1 MTTGRL
7 LAIGVGPGDPELM
20 TLKAVRCLRE
30 VSVLSY
36 VSANGQPSMAR
47 RIAAVH
53 LPGTQRE
60 INLALPMEPLPELA
74 HAAYDEG
81 ASRIGAEL
89 EQGRDVAVLCEGD
102 PLFYGSFN
110 QLLARLAGQYPTE
123 IVPGV
128 VSFTAAA
135 AAARQPLVARS
146 ESFVVVPAT
155 LPAERLRARL
165 SQIDAAA
172 ILKLGRHLAKVRRVL
187 RELDLIERAIYVERA
202 STEQERVLQLTDLTD
217 HEAPYFA
224 LILVPR
230 KSGVER

>member
-7 LAIGVGPGDPELM
+7 LGIGVGPGDPELM
-20 TLKAVRCLRE
+20 TLKAVRYLRE
-30 VSVLSY
+30 APVVSY
-36 VSANGQPSMAR
+36 VSADGKPSMAR

-60 INLALPMEPLPELA
+60 INLALPMKPLPELA
-74 HAAYDEG
+74 QAAYDEG

-102 PLFYGSFN
+102 PLFYGSFS
-110 QLLARLAGQYPTE
+110 QLLVRLAGQYPTE

-128 VSFTAAA
+128 ASFAAAA
-135 AAARQPLVARS
+135 AAARQPLVAGS
-146 ESFVVVPAT
+146 ESFVAVPAT
-155 LPAERLRARL
+155 LPAEQLRTRL
-165 SQIDAAA
+165 SQTDAAA

-187 RELDLIERAIYVERA
+187 RELGQLERAIYVERA
-202 STEQERVLQLTDLTD
+202 STEQERVLQLTDLDD

-224 LILVPR
+224 LILLPGAQ
-230 KSGVER
+230 GVDR